1 MTAPADRSAARI
13 LADWTAGLEWADV
26 PAAQHPLIGLRVLD
40 TLGLILAGAS
50 TDAAAA
56 ARQVAGRQGLSD
68 EAAVIPRGG
77 KASAAWAAF
86 VHGVTAHCRD
96 FDDTFQDSV
105 VHPGSVVVPAA
116 LAVGEASGAADA
128 DIAAAIVAGYE
139 IAARLGSVAGRRFHV
154 RGLHATGTV
163 GPFAAAATAGRLM
176 GLDGVAIAN
185 AFGLAGSMAGG
196 LMAFVADGS
205 WSKWLHA
212 GWAAHGGIVA
222 AQMAA
227 QGFRGPA
234 GVLDGR
240 HNLYAALLAG
250 DEISP
255 TGLAETLTGGLGT
268 AWRGAEAHF
277 KYYPCA
283 HVIQPYLDAA
293 INLRR
298 EHGLTGRDIAGGVCR
313 IAPWAAQI
321 VCEPRAAKLRPDSE
335 MAAIAS
341 LPYLLAVALVEGAVT
356 LDALD
361 AASRRDPAIL
371 DLAARLTHAED
382 PALGR
387 GFDGVLILDPSDG
400 GRIERPVSSAP
411 PDAGKILAK
420 FRANARRAS
429 PAPDTDALERAVIDN
444 PPPDFARLFAL
455 LRCVFDSNS

>member
-1 MTAPADRSAARI
+1 MTAPADRAAARI
-13 LADWTAGLEWADV
+13 LADWTAGLQWADV

-40 TLGLILAGAS
+40 TLGLVLAGAS

-56 ARQVAGRQGLSD
+56 ARAVAGRQGKSG
-68 EAAVIPRGG
+68 EAGILPEGG
-77 KASAAWAAF
+77 RAAAAWAAF

-105 VHPGSVVVPAA
+105 VHPGSAVVPAA
-116 LAVGEASGAADA
+116 LAVGEATGAADT

-139 IAARLGSVAGRRFHV
+139 VAARLGSVAGRRFHV
-154 RGLHATGTV
+154 RGLHATGIV

-176 GLDGVAIAN
+176 ALDGAAIAN

-240 HNLYAALLAG
+240 HNLYAALLASE
-250 DEISP
+250 EISP
-255 TGLAETLTGGLGT
+255 AGTADTLTAGLG
-268 AWRGAEAHF
+268 AVWRGADAHF

-293 INLRR
+293 IGLQR

-321 VCEPRAAKLRPDSE
+321 VCAPRAAKIRPDNE

-341 LPYLLAVALVEGAVT
+341 LPYLLAVALAEGAVT

-361 AASRRDPAIL
+361 APSRTDPALL
-371 DLAARLTHAED
+371 DLAARLTHEED

-387 GFDGVLILDPSDG
+387 GFDGVLILDCADG
-400 GRIERPVSSAP
+400 RRFERPASSAP
-411 PDAGKILAK
+411 PDAGKVLAK

-429 PAPDTDALERAVIDN
+429 APPDIEALERAAIGS
-444 PPPDFARLFAL
+444 PLPDFRRVFAL
-455 LRCVFDSNS
+455 LR

>member
-13 LADWTAGLEWADV
+13 LADWTAGLEWAEV

-56 ARQVAGRQGLSD
+56 ARQVAGRQGASD
-68 EAAVIPRGG
+68 EAAVVPGG
-77 KASAAWAAF
+77 GRASAAWAAF

-128 DIAAAIVAGYE
+128 DIAAAIAAGYE

-154 RGLHATGTV
+154 RGLHATGIV

-293 INLRR
+293 IDLRR

-387 GFDGVLILDPSDG
+387 GFDGVLFLDLSDG

-411 PDAGKILAK
+411 PDAGKVLSK

-444 PPPDFARLFAL
+444 PLPDFARLFAL
-455 LRCVFDSNS
+455 FGGVFD